1 MIATADDARLFF
13 LRWQENASPV
23 QIKLRSS
30 ALIFDGVGV
39 VLDVS
44 PRALQVGGE
53 SWRFTIPIEG
63 ADFSFSDPREVS
75 LAAVRQSESEKYD
88 FGLSVNL
95 ANGDQIALMELK
107 FASDSGTE
115 LD

>member
-1 MIATADDARLFF
+1 MVASAEDARLFF
-13 LRWQENASPV
+13 LRWQENSSRV

-44 PRALQVGGE
+44 ALALQMGGE
-53 SWRFTIPIEG
+53 SWQFTIPVEG
-63 ADFSFSDPREVS
+63 AGFSFSDPREAS
-75 LAAVRQSESEKYD
+75 LASVRQAEFAKYD

-107 FASDSGTE
+107 TQPEPEA
-115 LD
+115 